1 MAAMNTPHASH
12 TRPGQTPV
20 SRREF
25 LRRSSQAAG
34 AACAASAVAASAT
47 SPAATAATADVAG
60 PASLRYCLNTSTI
73 RGQEVGLPR
82 AIDIAAQAGYQGIE
96 PWIRE
101 LQAYVQQG
109 GSLKDLRK
117 RLDDRGLVVESAI
130 GFARWI
136 VDDETTRTAALDEAR
151 RDMEMVAA
159 LGGKRIAAP
168 PAGAARADEPAVSS
182 TAAAQRYRTLLELGR
197 QVGVVPQLEIWGFS
211 RTLSRLGEVLHVAAE
226 AAHPDACLLPD
237 IYHLYKGGSDFH
249 ALRLVSGSAMQVF
262 HVNDYPAQPDRSTI
276 TDAHRVYPGD
286 GIAPLGLVF
295 RTLREVGFR
304 GALSLE
310 LFNRDYWQQ
319 DALEVARTGL
329 VKTQEAVARALQGA

>member
-1 MAAMNTPHASH
+1 MAFMKPPHPSSPHNRSSGVNAA
-12 TRPGQTPV
+12 PV
-20 SRREF
+20 SRRAF
-25 LRRSSQAAG
+25 FVHAAAG
-34 AACAASAVAASAT
+34 AAAAT
-47 SPAATAATADVAG
+47 SASGPLTAAQRASDAAG
-60 PASLRYCLNTSTI
+60 PAPLRYCLNTSTI

-82 AIDIAAQAGYQGIE
+82 AIDIAARAGYQGIE

-117 RLDDRGLVVESAI
+117 RLDDQGLVVESAI

-136 VDDETTRTAALDEAR
+136 VDDEPTRAAALDEAR

-168 PAGAARADEPAVSS
+168 PAGAARADEPLVSW

-197 QVGVVPQLEIWGFS
+197 QVGVIPQLEVWGFS
-211 RTLSRLGEVLHVAAE
+211 RTLSRLGEVLLVAAE

-237 IYHLYKGGSDFH
+237 VYHLYKGGSDFH
-249 ALRLVSGSAMQVF
+249 ALRLVAGGAMHVF
-262 HVNDYPAQPDRSTI
+262 HVNDYPPQPDRSTI

-286 GIAPLGLVF
+286 GVAPLGLVF
-295 RTLREVGFR
+295 RTLRDVGFR

-319 DALEVARTGL
+319 DALQVARTGL
-329 VKTQEAVARALQGA
+329 VKTQEAVARALEGA